1 MNRLIMMIIND
12 QNNDQAYAERNTEGL
27 EDRTWEQALAPR
39 LKILI
44 KNKNKNKKTKQ
55 KKTMTVNTF
64 AAKWWLTLSP
74 STPGFTCGQGCAR
87 YSMMIMMMTIMM
99 IMIMIIME
107 IILIMTE
114 DDTRIM

>member
-1 MNRLIMMIIND
+1 MGASSSAKVENFD
-12 QNNDQAYAERNTEGL
+12 
-27 EDRTWEQALAPR
+27 
-39 LKILI
+39 
-44 KNKNKNKKTKQ
+44 KKTTN
-55 KKTMTVNTF
+55 TMAVNTF

-87 YSMMIMMMTIMM
+87 YSMMMIMMMMIMMIMIMM

-114 DDTRIM
+114 DDRRIM